1 MFPPAFL
8 QDAPPKLVIGKIQ
21 NELKMGTSSFCINR
35 SLAEQQQKTVPIHK
49 EIQPVWISFSGYPS
63 LENIKNIKK

>member
-35 SLAEQQQKTVPIHK
+35 SLAEQQQKTVPNT
-49 EIQPVWISFSGYPS
+49 QRNTTS
-63 LENIKNIKK
+63 LDFLFWLPFLRKH